1 MKTLTNMMLCEL
13 MKKMQCPIESYEKRT
28 YRVKNVFELL
38 KKEVFLDERKH
49 VLYEKLVRKILS
61 NKRNKQIIIHT
72 FITLAST
79 GPIEKHKVM
88 PILYRKLFNETFR
101 WDRELHRDR
110 MRRLLNTL
118 ALLLFIDPYRY
129 FNYDEVALTPISYTY
144 YHHYQQ
150 NNPSDPFLALTFP
163 GRIVLRGK
171 GLFFNDYVRVYHE
184 FIVRYWR
191 PLGGKRVALFT
202 PCSSVKPIPRSF
214 MNVKV
219 DGVLRRYGLGNYV
232 DRFIVS
238 EPLVLI
244 PYEFAYYFPAAH
256 YDYHPSLLTSE
267 ERRVYVELLRR
278 VIEDKIAKN
287 YGKIVYFLPRFHRR
301 IFEEAVDG
309 VDVETVYVPY
319 NVYYLPVL
327 RDVLLREAREVGDRR
342 K

>member
-1 MKTLTNMMLCEL
+1 MKSLTNIMLHEL
-13 MKKMQCPIESYEKRT
+13 MRKMHCPIENHVRGK
-28 YRVKNVFELL
+28 YRVKDVFELL
-38 KKEVFLDERKH
+38 RRKIFLNERRYM
-49 VLYEKLVRKILS
+49 LYAKLVKKILS
-61 NKRNKQIIIHT
+61 DKRNRRIIINT
-72 FITLAST
+72 LTTLANI
-79 GPIEKHKVM
+79 GPIVKHRII
-88 PILYRKLFNETFR
+88 PILYKKLFNEAFY

-110 MRRLLNTL
+110 MRRLLNAL
-118 ALLLFIDPYRY
+118 ALLLFIDPYKY
-129 FNYDEVALTPISYTY
+129 FDYDEVVLTPISYTY

-150 NNPSDPFLALTFP
+150 NNPKDPFLALTFP
-163 GRIVLRGK
+163 GKIVLKGR

-184 FIVRYWR
+184 FIIRYWR

-219 DGVLRRYGLGNYV
+219 DGVLRRYGLGEYV

-244 PYEFAYYFPAAH
+244 PYEYAYYFPAAH

-267 ERRVYVELLRR
+267 EKRIYVELLRK

-287 YGKIVYFLPRFHRR
+287 YGKIVYFLPKFHRR

-309 VDVETVYVPY
+309 LDVETVYVPY

-327 RDVLLREAREVGDRR
+327 RDVLLREVREVGDLG